1 MKIGLTGGI
10 ASGKSTVTGIL
21 DSLGA
26 KIIDADKI
34 AHQLMKPEKKLW
46 TRIVDSFGEEILQSN
61 GTIDRNKLGTII
73 FNNRQEKEKLDQISH
88 PIIIS
93 EIKSQ
98 LKKMTPTE
106 EIIVVDIPL
115 LVEADL
121 MDLFQEVWLV
131 YITKEQQINR
141 LMERSQIDREAA
153 LARIESQMPLSDKK
167 KYADRIIDNNGSIS
181 QLEQRVKKLWE
192 EIK

>member
-1 MKIGLTGGI
+1 VKIGLTGGI
-10 ASGKSTVTGIL
+10 ASGKSTVTNIL
-21 DSLGA
+21 DFLGA

-34 AHQLMKPEKKLW
+34 AHQLMKPERKLW
-46 TRIVDSFGEEILQSN
+46 TTIVDSFGEKILQED

-93 EIKSQ
+93 EIKSR
-98 LKKMTPTE
+98 LKKMTSTE

-131 YITKEQQINR
+131 YITKEEQINR
-141 LMERSQIDREAA
+141 LMERSQIDREGA
-153 LARIESQMPLSDKK
+153 LARIESQMPMEEKK
-167 KYADRIIDNNGSIS
+167 KYADRIIDNNGSLS
-181 QLEQRVKKLWE
+181 QLEQRVNKLWE

>member
-1 MKIGLTGGI
+1 VKIGLTGGI
-10 ASGKSTVTGIL
+10 ASGKSTVTNIL
-21 DSLGA
+21 DFLGA

-34 AHQLMKPEKKLW
+34 AHQLMKPERKLW
-46 TRIVDSFGEEILQSN
+46 TTIVDSFGEKILQED

-93 EIKSQ
+93 EIKSR
-98 LKKMTPTE
+98 LKKMTSTE

-131 YITKEQQINR
+131 YITKEEQINR

-153 LARIESQMPLSDKK
+153 LARIESQMPVEEKK
-167 KYADRIIDNNGSIS
+167 KYADRIIDNNGSLS
-181 QLEQRVKKLWE
+181 QLEQRVNKLWE